1 MSQSHEIPDNA
12 GMLKSCLTTI
22 TSLSYCHSKTFPV
35 MENKAKD
42 VCWQPFTG
50 SFIARM
56 TSALVLLQSEYCY
69 PQPSEAPNLFR
80 IEKGSL
86 HPNYHAAEFQ
96 THDNRKEGSIQ
107 EQQSRQSTLK
117 ENSGFSPTHFQRV
130 A

>member
-86 HPNYHAAEFQ
+86 HPNYHAAKSSKLMTTE
-96 THDNRKEGSIQ
+96 RKEAFKSSNQ
-107 EQQSRQSTLK
+107 DSQL
-117 ENSGFSPTHFQRV
+117 
-130 A
+130 